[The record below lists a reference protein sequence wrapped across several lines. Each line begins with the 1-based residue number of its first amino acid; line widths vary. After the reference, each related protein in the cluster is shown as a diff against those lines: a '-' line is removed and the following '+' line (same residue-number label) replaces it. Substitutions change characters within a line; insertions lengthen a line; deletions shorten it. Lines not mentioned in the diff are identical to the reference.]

1 MAKVGIDSFLLD
13 CRTNDNLSEIEA
25 TYGIKGFA
33 IIVRIWQ
40 KIYSEKGYYCEWS
53 ERSPLLFLANW
64 FGGNSGVDLNLIK
77 EVIET
82 ALRNGIFDMELYEK
96 YEILTSD
103 GIQKRYF
110 DVVKRRTEIEVI
122 EEYLLISVDNFNG
135 NVCRNRIF
143 AYRNSKNVCRNYTSK
158 VKESKEKKNNILC
171 KAEALT
177 LFESLWKMY
186 PNKKGKAQVSDKDK
200 QKLLEIGLEE
210 MTRAIERYKSELE
223 KDKDWRKPQNG
234 STFFHSG
241 YIDYLDANYE
251 ESKKQVKKN
260 GFNSFK
266 QNDYDFDVLEKELL
280 SN

>member
-135 NVCRNRIF
+135 NVCRNTISV
-143 AYRNSKNVCRNYTSK
+143 YRNSKNVCRNYTSK

-171 KAEALT
+171 KAEALA